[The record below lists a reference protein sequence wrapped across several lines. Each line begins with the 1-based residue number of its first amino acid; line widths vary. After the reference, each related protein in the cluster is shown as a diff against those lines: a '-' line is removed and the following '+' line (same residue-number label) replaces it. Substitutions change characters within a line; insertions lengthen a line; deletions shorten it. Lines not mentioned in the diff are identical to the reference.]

1 MSVGVPVTKQ
11 VIDAQAGSVCTGL
24 RDALNLIKRFKA
36 FLDVAANSDAALIAL
51 GYTQAEVTLLR
62 ANFVVLDQ
70 FRQCWE
76 GTLAIPS
83 PVNIQGFTT
92 PFIGVN

>member
-1 MSVGVPVTKQ
+1 MTVGIPVTKQ

-36 FLDVAANSDAALIAL
+36 FLDLNNDAALIAL
-51 GYTQAEVTLLR
+51 GYVQAEVTLLR
-62 ANFVVLDQ
+62 SNFTVLDQ

-76 GTLAIPS
+76 GSLAIAS